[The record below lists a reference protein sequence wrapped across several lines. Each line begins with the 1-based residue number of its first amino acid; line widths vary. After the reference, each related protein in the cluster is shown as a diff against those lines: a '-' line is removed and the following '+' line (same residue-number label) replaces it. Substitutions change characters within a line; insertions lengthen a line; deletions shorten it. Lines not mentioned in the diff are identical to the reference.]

1 MVHSGI
7 ATKAVMSRDRLYQH
21 DNEQWYFSVR
31 GNQAVGPFA
40 TYHEASQ
47 ALTSHVN
54 NCRQRVEG
62 RFFWPRGLNP
72 TRLLR
77 RSSTEPR
84 HI

>member
-1 MVHSGI
+1 MSASGI
-7 ATKAVMSRDRLYQH
+7 ATPAVMSRDRLYQH
-21 DNEQWYFSVR
+21 EDEHWYFNVR
-31 GNQAVGPFA
+31 GKQAVGPFV

-47 ALTSHVN
+47 ALSSHVD

-62 RFFWPRGLNP
+62 RFSWPRGLNP
-72 TRLLR
+72 SRLLR